1 MCGILLYNKVN
12 TSIYFLNC
20 LQEVIMNKRLL
31 TLCLALALCLSLVP
45 AAVFAGSPLK
55 TYTELPSG
63 VKAAYISMMNNGF
76 ASFRTMDGNGKL
88 ISKGVIAPNGNVPVF
103 RTAKDDDPEMMGG
116 SYAYAGSGNYIVDLQ
131 PAMITPKDGGNAR
144 EDYLIFSLD
153 GKEVQYLTELIRYY
167 DRLSAD
173 DYVYPHTVYFGN
185 DGYLT
190 AIVETNEGAL
200 NAYFIDF
207 KDLTLK
213 AKLGMDPLSPKA
225 DAPGTTI
232 TSLNDGLIA
241 FSKYHGQWT
250 GNDLDTIYDA
260 AGWIDLNGNLKISID
275 SAKYSDWY
283 NFASGRAMVASK
295 TGLEF
300 GYFDKSGKLV
310 IPCNYLSASMFRD
323 GYAYVCNTD
332 GRYGY
337 IDVDGN
343 IAIPFQY
350 EDACGYGAG
359 LFSVGHAA
367 QFDYKYGM
375 VDKYNNEVVP
385 CTYDDITRAYEDHA
399 FAIKGGEI
407 VTLFFKD
414 DPEAA
419 KDVKNIFTDVPD
431 NAWYA
436 GYLQKA
442 YDNKIVGGTS
452 ADKYSP
458 TAQLTHAQIMVMVAQ
473 LHSKQK
479 GDNYDFAAHQKA
491 GAAWY
496 QTYEDYCV
504 AEGIV
509 PAETFTDPGLF
520 KGQENKPVNRGQMA
534 FYFAHTLT
542 DDSYKDKQEATLS
555 DIDGH
560 VFAPEIERLAKANI
574 VGGYS
579 DGMFKPGNLVTR
591 AEASVFLANILDA
604 ME

>member
-1 MCGILLYNKVN
+1 
-12 TSIYFLNC
+12 
-20 LQEVIMNKRLL
+20 MNKRIL

-45 AAVFAGSPLK
+45 VTAFAGSPLK
-55 TYTELPSG
+55 TYTELPTG
-63 VKAAYISMMNNGF
+63 VKAGYISMMNNGF
-76 ASFRTMDGNGKL
+76 ASFRTMDANGKL

-103 RTAKDDDPEMMGG
+103 RTAQDDDPEMMGG

-131 PAMITPKDGGNAR
+131 PAMVTPKDGGSSH

-167 DRLSAD
+167 DRLSAG
-173 DYVYPHTVYFGN
+173 DYVYSHTVYFGN

-207 KDLTLK
+207 NDLTLK
-213 AKLGMDPLSPKA
+213 AKLGMEPLSPKA
-225 DAPGTTI
+225 DSPGTTI

-260 AGWIDLNGNLKISID
+260 AGWIDLNGNLKVSID

-310 IPCNYLSASMFRD
+310 IPCNYLSASMVRD
-323 GYAYVCNTD
+323 GYAYVQNMD

-337 IDVDGN
+337 IDVDGKT
-343 IAIPFQY
+343 AIPFQY

-407 VTLFFKD
+407 VTLMFKD

-579 DGMFKPGNLVTR
+579 DGTFKPGNLVTR

-604 ME
+604 MN